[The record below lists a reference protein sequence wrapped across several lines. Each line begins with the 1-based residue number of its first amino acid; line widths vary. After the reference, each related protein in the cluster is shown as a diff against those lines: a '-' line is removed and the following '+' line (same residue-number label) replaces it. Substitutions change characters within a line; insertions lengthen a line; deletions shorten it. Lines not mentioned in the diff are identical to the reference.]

1 MSQVPHRL
9 SGRSLGLGLSVLVL
23 TSVSL
28 AVWLFLTASE
38 SPPADI
44 LPGEPVVSSIDLE
57 GVDLKDFVGA
67 IDVSV
72 LAPGVR
78 PAVSRQAAEQEA
90 LDSVRR
96 STVKDAVF
104 ARVVTARYDGPAWI
118 VSLDRPDAEYHI
130 VIVDAETGDSIMGAT
145 TSVSGP
151 STSGFHSP

>member
-1 MSQVPHRL
+1 MSHLLHRP
-9 SGRSLGLGLSVLVL
+9 SSKNLGVGLSVLVL
-23 TSVSL
+23 MSVSL
-28 AVWLFLTASE
+28 GVWLFLTASE

-44 LPGEPVVSSIDLE
+44 LPTEPVVSSIDLE
-57 GVDLKDFVGA
+57 GVDLKEFVGA

-72 LAPGVR
+72 LAPGVQ
-78 PAVSRQAAEQEA
+78 PAVSRQAAEQKA
-90 LDSVRR
+90 LDGVRR

-145 TSVSGP
+145 TIGP
-151 STSGFHSP
+151 SPSGFHSP